1 MSGVKDKKVEEIQ
14 IEIIEHSENKI
25 SMLLKN
31 IPVIVANS
39 IRRAIMS
46 YVPTLAIDKVYIF
59 KNSSLMNDN
68 MLAHRLGLIPL
79 KMPLNEMPALPIDKD
94 IDEDF
99 HVTLTLRVEAR
110 EKPITV
116 LSSHL
121 KSTSPFVKIPI
132 GDIEIVK
139 LMPGQEIEAEMW
151 AYVGRGRLHAKWS
164 PVSIAVVRGLPIVN
178 LPSSHCNQGCE
189 KCIEACP
196 KGLLYRDRNIIKI
209 KDIYSC
215 TVCKLCEDNCPGGYI
230 KVNIDESS
238 SLLYFESIGQLEPSE
253 IIESAFNELL
263 KEIDAFYDSFSK
275 VEFDG
280 NQLKK

>member
-1 MSGVKDKKVEEIQ
+1 MSRARKKKVEEIHV
-14 IEIIEHSENKI
+14 EIIEHSGNRI

-31 IPVIVANS
+31 VPVIVANS
-39 IRRAIMS
+39 IRRAVMS

-79 KMPLNEMPALPIDKD
+79 KMPLSEMPELPVEKD
-94 IDEDF
+94 VNEGF
-99 HVTLTLRVEAR
+99 HVTLTLKVESR
-110 EKPITV
+110 EKPVTV

-121 KSTSPFVKIPI
+121 KSTIPSVKIPI
-132 GDIEIVK
+132 GNIEIVK

-164 PVSIAVVRGLPIVN
+164 PVSTAVVRGLPVIS
-178 LPSSHCNQGCE
+178 LPSTQCNQECE

-196 KGLLYRDRNIIKI
+196 KKLLYREKNIIRI

-215 TVCKLCEDNCPGGYI
+215 TVCKLCEENCPDGYI
-230 KVNIDESS
+230 KVSIDESS
-238 SLLYFESIGQLEPSE
+238 SLLCFESVGQLEPNE
-253 IIESAFNELL
+253 IVESAFNELL
-263 KEIDAFYDSFSK
+263 KEIDAFYDSFSR
-275 VEFDG
+275 VEVGG
-280 NQLKK
+280 N